1 MFFTREDILKIQ
13 NALLQLSVKD
23 SELPSAEP
31 VTYDDTLSIVQDG
44 KNKQIKIEDFFNQ
57 ISLWKRED
65 FINITDKYDE
75 HYISLIEAINLVP
88 ILQRKDGLVI
98 TFQDIEGNWE
108 IYQFR
113 GNITEFF
120 NIEKWFNLY
129 DYRNNIIQSI
139 VPDEEDL
146 TASIPDENGNSL
158 VSLKDKIYDP
168 TSFSGK
174 GYKILRKNIQP
185 VNIAVTKIKVE
196 FSPSSDGTLSFSING
211 KETQVSVSV
220 STDNTT
226 VLVADKIATKLTE
239 TMTEY
244 EVSKDASTITLTR
257 KFGGS
262 VTQSVFS
269 ASTTGVVCT
278 VTDSTKNEFR
288 NILTE
293 VMINQPNT
301 IYEIRYDFDLN
312 GETIELQEGCTL
324 KFNGG
329 SFRNGN
335 LKGNNTSISAQ
346 KEIIFRDICILGK
359 WNIAYIY
366 LDWFEVDESENGNN
380 TIVICQCL
388 NLCNENIQNTV
399 IFPNKTLYI
408 TSCVKYGIQGID
420 ERLYIFKLT
429 SNTTLILNSNIKLKG
444 QDKAH
449 YRIFE
454 LSNVR
459 NIVIQGSGT
468 IVGDLE
474 EHIGSEGEYGH
485 GIFIGN
491 GEDITIS
498 DISINNCFGDG
509 ISIDSLFLY
518 DYRDVEKG
526 LIPNQSDPSLFF
538 PKSHSD
544 ISKHS
549 KNITINNVKFN
560 KNRRQ
565 GISLQGATNV
575 EIKNSKFINTG
586 QINGTSPMYG
596 IDIEPWIKN
605 GSCHNIYIHNNQF
618 INNKGGDIAIYG
630 LGGDDTGSAYN
641 VVIENNTL
649 NSISI
654 AGCNGL
660 LVSNEKIDRFSL
672 RNLCHAVFKDIIFS
686 NPCRIQGGTKEEN
699 FEIVF
704 NGCTFNVPKG
714 FSSTDYKGIFHLA
727 NFKYGWNVLFTNSQF
742 NLLENLK
749 ITTASINSIE
759 HFYNC
764 VFNAEGF
771 DVFINSV
778 GTIKYSKIF
787 ANSIKLGFSQNE
799 QNYFIEDNLCILT
812 SSNKVFILTA
822 IKEVADITKDIYFI
836 NNTIIGDNSE
846 YFINKENKEFNS
858 KIYLVSNISTGR
870 ARWGGLKNI
879 FKQVVCY
886 NNKSVN
892 PNKIDPEP
900 LEGTFRFLLAN
911 KIMQYF
917 NGETWNTLTYK
928 PADAK
933 NQGSSED
940 RPSNIDIGFIYKD
953 TTLNKLILWEGTK
966 WVNLDGTDLT

>member
-1 MFFTREDILKIQ
+1 MPTFRQDTKIGGMVPLIKTDDYSDKSVTEKKL
-13 NALLQLSVKD
+13 ADGAITSEKLSKNVKD
-23 SELPSAEP
+23 LLSAATGLPDDLIDSVGSMDSHFKDLSNRFP
-31 VTYDDTLSIVQDG
+31 VKGSDIDVNAVSYDKL
-44 KNKQIKIEDFFNQ
+44 
-57 ISLWKRED
+57 
-65 FINITDKYDE
+65 DK
-75 HYISLIEAINLVP
+75 SLIVGQKGDSERSVMSQGAVSRELES
-88 ILQRKDGLVI
+88 L
-98 TFQDIEGNWE
+98 ES
-108 IYQFR
+108 
-113 GNITEFF
+113 NIP
-120 NIEKWFNLY
+120 
-129 DYRNNIIQSI
+129 

-146 TASIPDENGNSL
+146 TSIEGENNKLRFSFADRPY
-158 VSLKDKIYDP
+158 SP
-168 TSFSGK
+168 QNFSGK
-174 GYKILRKNIQP
+174 GYKILRKNIKT
-185 VNIAVTKIKVE
+185 VSLAVTKIVVSSAPTSDGYMSFIINGVE
-196 FSPSSDGTLSFSING
+196 SHVDVVASSDT
-211 KETQVSVSV
+211 T
-220 STDNTT
+220 TDK
-226 VLVADKIATKLTE
+226 VADKIAAKLSTF
-239 TMTEY
+239 MTEY
-244 EVSKDASTITLTR
+244 EVLKDASTITLTR
-257 KFGGS
+257 KFDGEIS
-262 VTQSVFS
+262 TFSSFS
-269 ASTTGVVCT
+269 AVNTGISCT
-278 VTDSTKNEFR
+278 ITDSTKKELR
-288 NILTE
+288 NILTQN
-293 VMINQPNT
+293 MINQPNT

-312 GETIELQEGCTL
+312 NETIELQEGCTL

-329 SFRNGN
+329 SFRNGS

-346 KEIIFRDICILGK
+346 KEIIFRDIYILGK
-359 WNIAYIY
+359 WNIAHIY

-380 TIVICQCL
+380 TIIIHQCL

-399 IFPNKTLYI
+399 TFPNKTLYI
-408 TSCVKYGIQGID
+408 ESCVKYGIQGID

-449 YRIFE
+449 YHIFE
-454 LSNVR
+454 LSNIR

-468 IVGDLE
+468 IIGDLE

-565 GISLQGATNV
+565 GISLQCATNV
-575 EIKNSKFINTG
+575 EIKNCKFINTG

-630 LGGDDTGSAYN
+630 LGGDNTGNAYN

-660 LVSNEKIDRFSL
+660 FVSNEKIDRFSL
-672 RNLCHAVFKDIIFS
+672 LNLCHAVFKDVIFS

-742 NLLENLK
+742 NLLENLN

-759 HFYNC
+759 RFYNC

-778 GTIKYSKIF
+778 CTIKYSKIF

-822 IKEVADITKDIYFI
+822 IKEAADITKDIYFI
-836 NNTIIGDNSE
+836 NNTIIDDNSE
-846 YFINKENKEFNS
+846 YFINKENREFNS
-858 KIYLVSNISTGR
+858 NIYLVSNISTGR

-940 RPSNIDIGFIYKD
+940 RPSNVDIGFIYKD

-966 WVNLDGTDLT
+966 WVNLDGTELTQ